1 MREIRYVDAIREA
14 LLEEVRRDES
24 VCILG
29 EGVGFRGGAFTETK
43 GIWDE
48 FGDRRVVD
56 TPISELGFVG
66 LAVGAAMTG
75 LRPIVDLT
83 FWDFAFETSGQIIM
97 QAARA
102 HYVSNGQ
109 IKVPLVIIAV
119 IGMDQSGGAHHSGA
133 PYPLYAHMPGL
144 KVLVPSTPYDAKGLL
159 KSAIRDNDPVLFF
172 YHRGLNNSTGTVPED
187 EYVVPLGQAI
197 VRREGTDVTL
207 VATSKMVFTA
217 LEAADKLASEG
228 ISVELIDPRTLVP
241 LDKATV
247 LASIRKTNRVVVVDE
262 AYSPFGVGGEIAAL
276 AADETFYHL
285 DAPIK
290 RVHSPSVP
298 APLAPPLEQ
307 AVIPSVERVIAVVR
321 EAMSQ

>member
-14 LLEEVRRDES
+14 LLEEVRRDEA

-66 LAVGAAMTG
+66 AAVGAAMTG
-75 LRPIVDLT
+75 LRPVVDLT
-83 FWDFAFETSGQIIM
+83 FWDFSFEASGQIIM

-144 KVLVPSTPYDAKGLL
+144 KIVVPSTPYDAKGLL
-159 KSAIRDNDPVLFF
+159 KTAVRDDDPVLFF
-172 YHRGLNNSTGTVPED
+172 YHRGLNNSTGSVPEE
-187 EYVVPLGQAI
+187 EYAIPLGQAI

-207 VATSKMVFTA
+207 VATSRMVSVA
-217 LEAADKLASEG
+217 MEAADRLAGEG
-228 ISVELIDPRTLVP
+228 VSVELIDPRTLVP
-241 LDKATV
+241 LDKAII
-247 LASIRKTNRVVVVDE
+247 LDSIRKTNRVVVVDE

-276 AADETFYHL
+276 AADEAFYYL

-290 RVHSPSVP
+290 RVHSLSVP
-298 APLAPPLEQ
+298 APLAPLLEQ
-307 AVIPSVERVIAVVR
+307 AVMPSIERVVAAVQEV
-321 EAMSQ
+321 MSQ